1 MPWCSFPWH
10 KLLPRLA
17 QKNCCLNLIDEFTSL
32 FSPKVTF
39 AGSLRKAFPW
49 KQAFVDISVFPWLG
63 KQRPRFAQGQPKGYF
78 QMKELHRTT
87 KAIAQMN
94 ADWKVENAHDAE
106 FNVPTCAEVATK
118 IWALLGSQGANS
130 DPVSSKWFDTGW
142 YHVSHPGFLNWFDT
156 GSYVNVNICPFHNH
170 AKRTCSLN
178 LGPSFLCHMP
188 SVTTKKRFFGL
199 GPPSL
204 PEWAVQLLCEMAPY
218 IEICYACWRGAGG
231 GVPKKNMYQSVNH
244 TQCASQCASCA
255 SYFYHLLFMREL
267 AVQWVITVLMWSTPS
282 RRTAPVLFSVLKWML
297 IERWTRPSMLSS
309 MCQHVARLQFDSCA
323 KKQSLCGT
331 VMMAWIWHV
340 WINAIVFVPAAKA
353 PPKARAKEL
362 SYNCLNLANSG
373 QHPCFGPNW
382 FIQFCHI
389 YGDEYGVPGK
399 ALPRKQAN
407 VDTGHQIRPRVISP
421 RANERTS

>member
-118 IWALLGSQGANS
+118 IWALLGSPGCKFRSCVQQMI
-130 DPVSSKWFDTGW
+130 W
-142 YHVSHPGFLNWFDT
+142 YWLVPRVTSRLSQLIW
-156 GSYVNVNICPFHNH
+156 YWLVR
-170 AKRTCSLN
+170 KRKYMPIPQPCKKDLLIES
-178 LGPSFLCHMP
+178 GPEL
-188 SVTTKKRFFGL
+188 
-199 GPPSL
+199 SL
-204 PEWAVQLLCEMAPY
+204 PYAFSYNKKTFFWPRTPLPARMSRTTFLWDGTVYWNLLCLLT
-218 IEICYACWRGAGG
+218 GGGG

-244 TQCASQCASCA
+244 TQCDSQCASCA

>member
-49 KQAFVDISVFPWLG
+49 KQAFVDISVFPRLG

-94 ADWKVENAHDAE
+94 ADWKVENAHYAE
-106 FNVPTCAEVATK
+106 FNVPTCAEVATR

-130 DPVSSKWFDTGW
+130 DPVSSKWFDSGW
-142 YHVSHPGFLNWFDT
+142 YHMSHPGFLNWFDT
-156 GSYVNVNICPFHNH
+156 GAYVNICPFHNH

-188 SVTTKKRFFGL
+188 SVTKKSFFW
-199 GPPSL
+199 PRTPSP

-231 GVPKKNMYQSVNH
+231 GP
-244 TQCASQCASCA
+244 
-255 SYFYHLLFMREL
+255 
-267 AVQWVITVLMWSTPS
+267 
-282 RRTAPVLFSVLKWML
+282 
-297 IERWTRPSMLSS
+297 
-309 MCQHVARLQFDSCA
+309 
-323 KKQSLCGT
+323 
-331 VMMAWIWHV
+331 
-340 WINAIVFVPAAKA
+340 
-353 PPKARAKEL
+353 
-362 SYNCLNLANSG
+362 
-373 QHPCFGPNW
+373 
-382 FIQFCHI
+382 
-389 YGDEYGVPGK
+389 
-399 ALPRKQAN
+399 
-407 VDTGHQIRPRVISP
+407 
-421 RANERTS
+421 